1 MFDFSQLNER
11 ILYGLQKT
19 GKKQA
24 DLCKFTGCKSS
35 TVSDWCNGKVKK
47 LNSENAFKVS
57 KLLQLNQEWL
67 ITGKG
72 SPDADAHDI
81 AVLDDNEQPSDDYV
95 QIKEYSIKCAAGN
108 GREPTYEEQHESVPA
123 TYRLSW
129 FQRIGVNPN
138 HCKRFVVTGDSMIP
152 VLYNND
158 RILVDLSDT
167 FPIHNNHVYAIV
179 FGNEVRVKRLISQM
193 NGDLII
199 RSDNRDSYPDEI
211 IKHDEEN
218 VNFRVI
224 GRVIEKSGNGGL

>member
-1 MFDFSQLNER
+1 MFDFSQLSDR
-11 ILYGLQKT
+11 INYGLKKS
-19 GKKQA
+19 GKNQSRLA
-24 DLCKFTGCKSS
+24 EECGVKSS
-35 TVSDWCNGKVKK
+35 SVNGWTSGKTKDLMSTVAYKASRS
-47 LNSENAFKVS
+47 LN
-57 KLLQLNQEWL
+57 LNLNWL

-72 SPDADAHDI
+72 EPEGDPVVA
-81 AVLDDNEQPSDDYV
+81 LDDDETPSDDYV
-95 QIKEYSIKCAAGN
+95 QIKEYGVRCAAGN
-108 GREPTYEEQHESVPA
+108 GCEPTYEEQTESVPA
-123 TYRLSW
+123 TYRRSW

-138 HCKRFVVTGDSMIP
+138 HCKRFVVSGDSMIP

-179 FGNEVRVKRLISQM
+179 FRNEVRVKRLISQM

-199 RSDNRDSYPDEI
+199 RSDNRDSFPDEI

-224 GRVIEKSGNGGL
+224 GRVIEKSGDGGL

>member
-1 MFDFSQLNER
+1 MADYSSLGKR
-11 ILYGLQKT
+11 IRYGLQKA
-19 GKKQA
+19 GKTQA
-24 DLCKFTGCKSS
+24 DLCKYTGCKSS
-35 TVSDWCNGKVKK
+35 TVSMWCSDKVKN
-47 LNSENAFKVS
+47 LSSENALKVS
-57 KLLQLNQEWL
+57 KLLGLNQIWL

-72 SPDADAHDI
+72 SPDANAQDI
-81 AVLDDNEQPSDDYV
+81 IALDDNEQPSDDYV
-95 QIKEYSIKCAAGN
+95 QIKEYGVRCAAGN
-108 GREPTYEEQHESVPA
+108 GCEPTYEEQTECVPA
-123 TYRLSW
+123 TYRRSW

-138 HCKRFVVTGDSMIP
+138 HCKRFVVSGDSMIP

-179 FGNEVRVKRLISQM
+179 FRNEVRVKRLISQM

-199 RSDNRDSYPDEI
+199 RSDNRDSFPDEI

-224 GRVIEKSGNGGL
+224 GRVIEKSGDGGL

>member
-1 MFDFSQLNER
+1 MFDFSQLSDR
-11 ILYGLQKT
+11 INYGLKKS
-19 GKKQA
+19 GKNQSRLA
-24 DLCKFTGCKSS
+24 EECGVKSS
-35 TVSDWCNGKVKK
+35 SVNGWTSGKTKDLMSTVAYKASRS
-47 LNSENAFKVS
+47 LN
-57 KLLQLNQEWL
+57 LNLNWL

-72 SPDADAHDI
+72 EPEGDPIVA
-81 AVLDDNEQPSDDYV
+81 LDDDETPSDDYV
-95 QIKEYSIKCAAGN
+95 QIKEYGVRCAAGN
-108 GREPTYEEQHESVPA
+108 GCEPTYEEQTECVPA
-123 TYRLSW
+123 TYRRSW

-138 HCKRFVVTGDSMIP
+138 HCKRFVVSGDSMIP

-179 FGNEVRVKRLISQM
+179 FRNEVRVKRLISQM

-199 RSDNRDSYPDEI
+199 RSDNRDSFPDEI

-224 GRVIEKSGNGGL
+224 GRVIEKSGDGGL